1 MITRSPPRSAGLQ
14 SAGRLPVV
22 RFDTLIEIKHLAG
35 LHNSD
40 GLHLRRRGLDEAPMR
55 FLSEGCAAAAALF
68 AIADG
73 LLPGT

>member
-35 LHNSD
+35 LHNSE
-40 GLHLRRRGLDEAPMR
+40 LDEAPKR